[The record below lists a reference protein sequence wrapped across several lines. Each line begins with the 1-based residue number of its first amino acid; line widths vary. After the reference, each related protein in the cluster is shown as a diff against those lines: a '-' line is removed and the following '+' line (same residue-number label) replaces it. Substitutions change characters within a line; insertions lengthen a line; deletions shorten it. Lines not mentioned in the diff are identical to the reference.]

1 MPSSDVDFFQFYC
14 AVPLIKVNS
23 STVQL
28 FNLVKI
34 TFLLIHAVYN
44 VILIS
49 IDSTK
54 FAVHWQIIDRKPL
67 FNIVFA
73 TFEQVHRGSWESDA

>member
-1 MPSSDVDFFQFYC
+1 MPSDVDLFQFYC
-14 AVPLIKVNS
+14 AVPLIKDNS
-23 STVQL
+23 PTVQL

-34 TFLLIHAVYN
+34 TFLLIHVVYN

-54 FAVHWQIIDRKPL
+54 FAVH
-67 FNIVFA
+67 
-73 TFEQVHRGSWESDA
+73 